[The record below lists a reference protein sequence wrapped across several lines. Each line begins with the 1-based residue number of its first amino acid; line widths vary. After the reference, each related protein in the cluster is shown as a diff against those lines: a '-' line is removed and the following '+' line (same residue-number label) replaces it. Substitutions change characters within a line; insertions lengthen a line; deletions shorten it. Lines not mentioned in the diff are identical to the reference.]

1 MLTPEK
7 LNAMKKLKKEFT
19 ELQSNPITSL
29 GVTVGLPDPSN
40 IFKWQISLLG
50 PSETP
55 YEGGVFFLEAEFP
68 DNYPTGGP
76 KIKFLTKIFH
86 CNVFDWGICISTLN
100 HWVPTPMDK
109 VIADIFQLFY
119 VNNPD
124 NNGQPSQEYKN
135 NRPLF
140 EKHCR
145 EWVQLYAK

>member
-1 MLTPEK
+1 MTKTGKNTSTNEYE
-7 LNAMKKLKKEFT
+7 LN
-19 ELQSNPITSL
+19 SI
-29 GVTVGLPDPSN
+29 GYPSYPLMTCHKYN
-40 IFKWQISLLG
+40 YNVWKVSMIG
-50 PSETP
+50 PQKTP
-55 YEGGVFFLEAEFP
+55 YEGGVFFLEAVFP
-68 DNYPTGGP
+68 DNYPTAGP

-124 NNGQPSQEYKN
+124 NNGQPSQEFRN

>member
-1 MLTPEK
+1 MLNPQK
-7 LNAMKKLKKEFT
+7 LKAMKQLKKEFT
-19 ELQSNPITSL
+19 ELQTNPITSL

-40 IFKWQISLLG
+40 IFRWQISLLG